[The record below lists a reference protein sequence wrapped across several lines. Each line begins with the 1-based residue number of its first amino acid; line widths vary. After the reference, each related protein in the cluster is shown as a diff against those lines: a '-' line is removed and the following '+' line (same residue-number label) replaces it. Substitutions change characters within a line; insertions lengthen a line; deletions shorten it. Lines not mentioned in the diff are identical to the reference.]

1 MILPLAWLVRVDDTP
16 EHRQWLDTV
25 VNKLLEN
32 QAPCGGIREE
42 LGYSRLGM
50 FGKTLSNKDYGVTEA
65 PLISE
70 NGDPVADMLYT
81 TNFAF
86 FALNEAAHATG
97 DPKYREAVDR
107 LADFLVR
114 VQVKSDRHPDINGAW
129 MRAFDYDRWDY
140 WASNAD
146 SGWGAWSTL
155 TGWIQTWITATE
167 ALVENNSSFWDTTR
181 GVDVKPQM
189 KAAEWMLKR

>member
-1 MILPLAWLVRVDDTP
+1 MT
-16 EHRQWLDTV
+16 
-25 VNKLLEN
+25 
-32 QAPCGGIREE
+32 
-42 LGYSRLGM
+42 
-50 FGKTLSNKDYGVTEA
+50 

-81 TNFAF
+81 SNFAF

-97 DPKYREAVDR
+97 NPKYRDAVGR

-114 VQVKSDRHPDINGAW
+114 VQVKSNRHPDIDGAW

-181 GVDVKPQM
+181 GADVKPQM
-189 KAAEWMLKR
+189 EAAEWMLKR